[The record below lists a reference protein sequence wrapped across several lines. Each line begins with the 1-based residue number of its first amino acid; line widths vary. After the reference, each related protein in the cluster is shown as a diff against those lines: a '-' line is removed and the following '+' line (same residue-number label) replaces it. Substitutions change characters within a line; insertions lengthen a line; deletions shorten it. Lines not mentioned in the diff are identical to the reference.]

1 MAEMGPGLRR
11 RGRALASV
19 IGVMLG
25 AALPHGA
32 LADDPVILVCRDR
45 QDPGIGAT
53 LVFDLARKRL
63 VRSTNEGPTI
73 LFDDHDVPVTVTP
86 ATIEWEVAHNTYT
99 LNRAT
104 LELAVIGRIYV
115 CQRVQRQI

>member
-1 MAEMGPGLRR
+1 MVEMGLGLRR
-11 RGRALASV
+11 GGVALALISA
-19 IGVMLG
+19 MG
-25 AALPHGA
+25 AAPHVA
-32 LADDPVILVCRDR
+32 WAVADPTVLVCRDR

-73 LFDDHDVPVTVTP
+73 LFDDHDVSVTVTP

-104 LELAVIGRIYV
+104 LELDVIGRIYL
-115 CQRVQRQI
+115 CQRMQKQI

>member
-1 MAEMGPGLRR
+1 MKLALCLIVGLFLVLCSQRTLAAGP
-11 RGRALASV
+11 V
-19 IGVMLG
+19 T
-25 AALPHGA
+25 
-32 LADDPVILVCRDR
+32 LVCRDR

-63 VRSTNEGPTI
+63 VRSTNEGPNI

-86 ATIEWEVAHNTYT
+86 GTIEWEVAHNTYT

-104 LELAVIGRIYV
+104 LELAVIGRVYV
-115 CQRVQRQI
+115 CQIAQRQL